1 MIRRIMRW
9 TMIALA
15 LLILLVVILTAAT
28 PQGRTAF
35 RVTLFLP
42 QVLTGIPIKPQEWV
56 TRRPVLQEIQFLL
69 AEGVGEADLYMPA
82 GSGKHSAV
90 LFFLGVVP
98 PDRDEHRVVGLA
110 EGLARSGVV
119 VMIPWLVNQ
128 NTERLASQD
137 IDSLV
142 RAFQHLRSLESVD
155 PNRVGMGGVC
165 TGASLLTVA
174 AQDERIND
182 QVKFINFF
190 AGYYDALD
198 LVRAIGSRSRFYGDL
213 VAPWMPDKLTM
224 RLFTSHLID
233 GVTDPGDRALLTRVL
248 VDNEAVTQEEIE
260 SLSSEAMAV
269 YRLVNGVPPE
279 EVDGLMAQLLP
290 KTVEFLRLISP
301 STHIDKLKARVLAMH
316 DRGDKLVPS
325 EESRRLADALGDD
338 SDTYHTEFS
347 FFQKEIQVHV
357 DEGQNVGPLGYVKEA
372 HKLFLHMYRVM
383 REL

>member
-1 MIRRIMRW
+1 M
-9 TMIALA
+9 
-15 LLILLVVILTAAT
+15 
-28 PQGRTAF
+28 
-35 RVTLFLP
+35 
-42 QVLTGIPIKPQEWV
+42 
-56 TRRPVLQEIQFLL
+56 
-69 AEGVGEADLYMPA
+69 
-82 GSGKHSAV
+82 
-90 LFFLGVVP
+90 
-98 PDRDEHRVVGLA
+98 A

-119 VMIPWLVNQ
+119 VVIPWLVSQ

-155 PNRVGMGGVC
+155 PDRVGMGGIC

-174 AQDERIND
+174 AQDERINS

-213 VAPWMPDKLTM
+213 LAPWMPDKLTM
-224 RLFTSHLID
+224 RLFTNHLID
-233 GVTDPGDRALLTRVL
+233 GVTDPGDRAQLTRVL
-248 VDNEAVTQEEIE
+248 IDNEAVTQEEIE

-279 EVDGLMAQLLP
+279 EVDGLMAQLSP
-290 KTVEFLRLISP
+290 KTVGFLRLISP
-301 STHIDKLKARVLAMH
+301 NTHIDKLEARVLAMH

-357 DEGQNVGPLGYVKEA
+357 DERQSVGPLGYVKEA
-372 HKLFLHMYRVM
+372 LKLFLHMYRVM